1 MAATHLTMEQRIANV
16 KNNRYQNPVNKFAE
30 NGRFFSWESS
40 RDSQQYLVADDQPEQ
55 GSNSGV
61 LKCVN
66 RANNQTII
74 LKALKVY
81 GANPLERFVKEVAYQ
96 QLAAELGFAP
106 QVLHYG
112 LGNVIFGLPSW
123 EFLGKDMLFIMMEY
137 KGQNL
142 SNYLTQD
149 PPLYDD
155 QAYQLLARIES
166 IYSEMIAQGLT
177 TNDLTAE
184 NIVVD
189 SAGHI
194 TVIDFDP
201 DTTTYTRPSARP
213 ALADIIDRDE
223 DLNEDS
229 TLVEIMG
236 VQYPY
241 QFECIYNL
249 IFQGRH
255 FPHRCGECHYVYDG
269 NAQCRHPWGLPGD
282 EDSSDED
289 SSDDE
294 PDDAAAP
301 PNYGTMT
308 LAELKAKAREVG
320 LGPEQ
325 LRVYGRLTTKKTYI
339 DALSSEVSTVP
350 SEASYHQFSSIASYH
365 CFVQDT
371 GIKGLRD

>member
-1 MAATHLTMEQRIANV
+1 MSATNLTMEQRIANV
-16 KNNRYQNPVNKFAE
+16 QNNLNQNPVNKFTE

-40 RDSQQYLVADDQPEQ
+40 RDSQHYLVVDDQPEQ

-66 RANNQTII
+66 RATNQTII

-81 GANPLERFVKEVAYQ
+81 GDHPLERFVKEIAYQ

-112 LGNVIFGLPSW
+112 IGNKIFDLPAW

-142 SNYLTQD
+142 SKYLTQD

-155 QAYQLLARIES
+155 QAYQLLARIQS
-166 IYSEMIAQGLT
+166 IYSEMLAQGLT
-177 TNDLTAE
+177 PKDLTAE

-201 DTTTYTRPSARP
+201 GPYDDITTYTRPSARP

-223 DLNEDS
+223 DLNKDS

-236 VQYPY
+236 VQYPH
-241 QFECIYNL
+241 QFECIYDI

-269 NAQCRHPWGLPGD
+269 NAQCRHPYGLPGD

-289 SSDDE
+289 SSDESTNDGR
-294 PDDAAAP
+294 D
-301 PNYGTMT
+301 YGNMT
-308 LAELKAKAREVG
+308 LTELKAMAKEAG
-320 LGPEQ
+320 IGPER
-325 LRVYGRLTTKKTYI
+325 LRVYGRLTAKQTYI
-339 DALSSEVSTVP
+339 DALSSGGATVP

-365 CFVQDT
+365 RFV
-371 GIKGLRD
+371 

>member
-1 MAATHLTMEQRIANV
+1 MEQRITNITKKLDNLNNV
-16 KNNRYQNPVNKFAE
+16 YVFSQ
-30 NGRFFSWESS
+30 NGRFFSWSNGS
-40 RDSQQYLVADDQPEQ
+40 GSQQYQVATEQPEQ

-66 RANNQTII
+66 RATDQTII

-81 GANPLERFVKEVAYQ
+81 GDDPKGRFVKEVAYQ
-96 QLAAELGFAP
+96 QLAASMGFAP

-112 LGNVIFGLPSW
+112 LGNVIFDLPAW

-142 SNYLTQD
+142 SQYLSQE
-149 PPLYDD
+149 PSLFDD
-155 QAYQLLARIES
+155 QAYSLLARVET
-166 IYSEMIAQGLT
+166 IYAELAEQGLT
-177 TNDLTAE
+177 TDDLTAE

-201 DTTTYTRPSARP
+201 MTTTYQRPSDRP
-213 ALADIIDRDE
+213 ALADIIDSNE

-229 TLVEIMG
+229 TLVEMMA
-236 VQYPY
+236 VKYPY
-241 QFECIYNL
+241 QFECIYNI
-249 IFQGRH
+249 IFNGRH

-269 NAQCRHPWGLPGD
+269 NAQCTHPCGLPGD
-282 EDSSDED
+282 EDSSDD
-289 SSDDE
+289 SSSDEDVIDDN
-294 PDDAAAP
+294 DQD
-301 PNYGTMT
+301 YGTMT
-308 LAELKAKAREVG
+308 LSELKATASDAG

-339 DALSSEVSTVP
+339 DALSSRMTTVP
-350 SEASYHQFSSIASYH
+350 SEASYHQFSSIAPYH
-365 CFVQDT
+365 RFNGD
-371 GIKGLRD
+371 